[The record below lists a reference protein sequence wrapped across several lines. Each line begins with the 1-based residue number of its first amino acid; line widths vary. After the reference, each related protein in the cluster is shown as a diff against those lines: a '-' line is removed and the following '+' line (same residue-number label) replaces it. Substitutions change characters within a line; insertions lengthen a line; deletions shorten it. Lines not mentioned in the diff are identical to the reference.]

1 MQGNSLNIYETIL
14 SLFSDPTKKIFY
26 NIATQTA
33 EVLKAQM
40 IINAVLV
47 ILFMIWA
54 YKRVKEGDMFEFKT
68 AMGVVVFIVFVGFIN
83 WGIRNPNDFNTYFIN
98 TIFYPAEKLA
108 ILIAQSLNDGL
119 EIPTNANAS
128 PSETFNI
135 GNLVS
140 SAYAMIVNLW
150 DNAFD
155 GINMF
160 NWLTM
165 IPKIIMFFLVILGEL
180 LFLGLLLII
189 VLLVTVEIF
198 MWSALG
204 LIVLPLGLIPQ
215 TKGMLFSYLKKLI
228 SLTLYKPCMML
239 VAFFN
244 YGIIYK
250 ANALIPTKHEVTQ
263 GFYGN
268 ADKMANEG
276 KIIDAFG
283 NVLKG
288 DWNSYIAHSSIVGFL
303 TIIVLGSVICFF
315 LVKRVPD
322 FINNIFGTSG
332 GVGAVTEMM
341 QKIGMTIGGA
351 VFGGSA
357 VMVANQAK
365 QAYQS
370 AGGGLAG
377 LQAGARAMFGTGL
390 SGGITTM
397 ANAKGAKAGVRHFV
411 ASVKSGFGL
420 DNDRNNK

>member
-1 MQGNSLNIYETIL
+1 MQGNSLSIYETIL

-54 YKRVKEGDMFEFKT
+54 YKRVKEGDIFQFKT
-68 AMGVVVFIVFVGFIN
+68 AMGVVVFIVFMGVLN
-83 WGIRNPNDFNTYFIN
+83 WAMDNPTTYMN
-98 TIFYPAEKLA
+98 MLKDTIFYPSNKLTEIITNSMTSLQTLTGKNDLTLGSLIDKSYYSITQLYREVFSDLDWKTFFTMFPMLIIFLLLVLA
-108 ILIAQSLNDGL
+108 QILLIGL
-119 EIPTNANAS
+119 I
-128 PSETFNI
+128 
-135 GNLVS
+135 
-140 SAYAMIVNLW
+140 
-150 DNAFD
+150 
-155 GINMF
+155 
-160 NWLTM
+160 
-165 IPKIIMFFLVILGEL
+165 
-180 LFLGLLLII
+180 LII
-189 VLLVTVEIF
+189 VLITLVETLT
-198 MWSALG
+198 WLSLG
-204 LIVLPLGLIPQ
+204 FAVLPLALFPQ

-228 SLTLYKPCMML
+228 SLTFYQPCMTL

-244 YGIIYK
+244 LQ
-250 ANALIPTKHEVTQ
+250 ALQLITIRIPSQDEIRQ
-263 GFYGN
+263 GFFGD
-268 ADKMANEG
+268 AHKMIDKDPSNLASAG
-276 KIIDAFG
+276 FTDIIGYFF
-283 NVLKG
+283 VL
-288 DWNSYIAHSSIVGFL
+288 ILI
-303 TIIVLGSVICFF
+303 SVICFY

-351 VFGGSA
+351 VVGGSM

-377 LQAGARAMFGTGL
+377 LQAGARAMFGAGL

-420 DNDRNNK
+420 DSDRNNK

>member
-1 MQGNSLNIYETIL
+1 MQGNSLSIYETIL

-33 EVLKAQM
+33 EVLKAQR

-54 YKRVKEGDMFEFKT
+54 YKRVKEGDIFQFKT
-68 AMGVVVFIVFVGFIN
+68 AMGVVVFIVFMGVLN
-83 WGIRNPNDFNTYFIN
+83 WAMDNPITYMN
-98 TIFYPAEKLA
+98 MLKDTIFYPSNKLTEIITNSMTSLQTLTGKNDLTLGSLIDKSYYSITQLYREVFSDLGWKTFFTMFPMLIIFLLLVLA
-108 ILIAQSLNDGL
+108 QILLIGL
-119 EIPTNANAS
+119 I
-128 PSETFNI
+128 
-135 GNLVS
+135 
-140 SAYAMIVNLW
+140 
-150 DNAFD
+150 
-155 GINMF
+155 
-160 NWLTM
+160 
-165 IPKIIMFFLVILGEL
+165 
-180 LFLGLLLII
+180 LII
-189 VLLVTVEIF
+189 VLITLVETLT
-198 MWSALG
+198 WLSLG
-204 LIVLPLGLIPQ
+204 FAVLPLALFPQ

-228 SLTLYKPCMML
+228 SLTFYQPCIMVVSFLNFSMIESITL
-239 VAFFN
+239 
-244 YGIIYK
+244 K
-250 ANALIPTKHEVTQ
+250 IPTQAEIIN
-263 GFYGN
+263 GFYNKGHIVDQMIENGSNQAINNFQN
-268 ADKMANEG
+268 AMGAYTSVLG
-276 KIIDAFG
+276 FFII
-283 NVLKG
+283 L
-288 DWNSYIAHSSIVGFL
+288 I
-303 TIIVLGSVICFF
+303 LGSVICFF
-315 LVKRVPD
+315 LIKRVPD

-351 VFGGSA
+351 VVGGSM

-377 LQAGARAMFGTGL
+377 LQAGARAMFGAGL